1 MKMKKPESPSRTET
15 PTLTREQ
22 IDLTRK
28 LILASSREPL
38 LPTGTITPC
47 QVCGGEMVTTNNLTA
62 KTSCARA

>member
-28 LILASSREPL
+28 LVLASSRERL
-38 LPTGTITPC
+38 LPTGSKP
-47 QVCGGEMVTTNNLTA
+47 VCSLRLDEPYIVA
-62 KTSCARA
+62 QRR